1 MTHTL
6 LTRIATHPDT
16 FPKKSAMRPTSQGG
30 GPENDATHG
39 VLSTI
44 NPKLSP
50 TKKGG
55 GNLFGVVANS
65 LGPSD
70 LTEVKK
76 LGRAILRRYR
86 SGLPKTRLVFGKFVA
101 SLD

>member
-1 MTHTL
+1 MC
-6 LTRIATHPDT
+6 
-16 FPKKSAMRPTSQGG
+16 PTSQGG

-76 LGRAILRRYR
+76 NGSKMGRAILRRYR
-86 SGLPKTRLVFGKFVA
+86 SGLPKTRLVFDKFVA